1 MTINQIYIDGKFVS
15 PMGKQIMELY
25 NPENDTKVTE
35 VTLANAQDVDLAVA
49 AAKNAFFTF
58 AQTTIKERGE
68 MLERL
73 AGAIMA
79 RKDEL
84 DAVALKEY
92 GSPVSATKGRTA
104 YAGQIFLDTKEAMEG
119 FAFTQ
124 KLEHATIV
132 QQPLGVIA
140 AITPWNADYTHICGK
155 LAPAIASGCTIVIKP
170 SELSAVQTQILAECF
185 HVAGIPKGVINIL
198 NGTGEEVGA
207 ARW

>member
-25 NPENDTKVTE
+25 NPENGTKVTE
-35 VTLANAQDVDLAVA
+35 VTLANAEDVDLAVA
-49 AAKNAFFTF
+49 AAKKAFITF

-73 AGAIMA
+73 AGAIMT

-104 YAGQIFLDTKEAMEG
+104 FAGQIFLDTKEAMEG

-155 LAPAIASGCTIVIKP
+155 LAPAIAGGCTIVIKP

-185 HVAGIPKGVINIL
+185 HAAGIPKGVINIL